1 MLAIRRITGFHGVLC
16 WFDMKYLQFLAHI
29 FLDYKMS
36 FRCFDWLSALSAKDG
51 CYTRFIRGTKNFETY
66 CVLPG
71 NRCKFTSMFRLHL
84 AGTSCASIA
93 GCRMKFQVPLTA
105 FLMHPHISEPCRYAV
120 KHWKDRLNSKRKQ
133 SSLVLQHS
141 VLKNNRKPGYPI
153 Q

>member
-71 NRCKFTSMFRLHL
+71 NRCKFTSMFIC
-84 AGTSCASIA
+84 TSLTHPCASVA
-93 GCRMKFQVPLTA
+93 WYYLKFQMPLTV
-105 FLMHPHISEPCRYAV
+105 LIMPLKLTNRAV
-120 KHWKDRLNSKRKQ
+120 TFFSYTNKLSAMQ
-133 SSLVLQHS
+133 MCPQAL
-141 VLKNNRKPGYPI
+141 
-153 Q
+153 

>member
-1 MLAIRRITGFHGVLC
+1 MICFHRTLLYRVICPGGGGRKTNRLTYC
-16 WFDMKYLQFLAHI
+16 KHISDSYYFLLMQNALQFLAVL
-29 FLDYKMS
+29 FFDCRLS
-36 FRCFDWLSALSAKDG
+36 FRCFHCIASLSVVCG
-51 CYTRFIRGTKNFETY
+51 CGRKPAR
-66 CVLPG
+66 
-71 NRCKFTSMFRLHL
+71 
-84 AGTSCASIA
+84 
-93 GCRMKFQVPLTA
+93 CRMKFQVPLTA

>member
-1 MLAIRRITGFHGVLC
+1 MQNA
-16 WFDMKYLQFLAHI
+16 LQFLAVL
-29 FLDYKMS
+29 FSDCRLS
-36 FRCFDWLSALSAKDG
+36 FRCFHCIASLSVVCG
-51 CYTRFIRGTKNFETY
+51 CGRKPARGTMNFRKDI
-66 CVLPG
+66 VSSG

-141 VLKNNRKPGYPI
+141 VLKNNRKPGDPI